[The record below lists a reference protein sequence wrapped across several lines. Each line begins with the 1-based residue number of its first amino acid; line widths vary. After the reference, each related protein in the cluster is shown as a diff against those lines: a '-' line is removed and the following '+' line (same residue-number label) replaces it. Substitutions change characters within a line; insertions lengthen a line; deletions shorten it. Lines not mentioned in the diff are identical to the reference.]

1 MSFIKERIAS
11 FGYAFE
17 GIFEVIKSQAN
28 FKIHFLAAFVA
39 IAAGFYFTISTRE
52 WCLIVGSIVAVLSAE
67 TFNTAIEHLTNL
79 VSPDYHILAKK
90 TKDAAAGAVLFMA
103 MGAAIIGLLIF
114 LPKILSSNFPLLDN
128 L

>member
-17 GIFEVIKSQAN
+17 GIFEVIKSQTN
-28 FKIHFLAAFVA
+28 FKIHFLVAFLA
-39 IAAGFYFTISTRE
+39 IAAGLYFAISTTE
-52 WCLIVGSIVAVLSAE
+52 WCLIIGSIAAVLSAE

-103 MGAAIIGLLIF
+103 IGAAIIGLFIF
-114 LPKILSSNFPLLDN
+114 LPKVLALFL
-128 L
+128 

>member
-17 GIFEVIKSQAN
+17 GIFEVITSQAN
-28 FKIHFLAAFVA
+28 FKIHFSAAFVA
-39 IAAGFYFTISTRE
+39 IVAGFYFAISKTE
-52 WCLIVGSIVAVLSAE
+52 WCLIVGSIAAVLSAE

-90 TKDAAAGAVLFMA
+90 TKDAAAGAVLLIA
-103 MGAAIIGLLIF
+103 IGAAIIGLLVF
-114 LPKILSSNFPLLDN
+114 LPKLLSTNFP
-128 L
+128 

>member
-17 GIFEVIKSQAN
+17 GVFEVIQSQAN
-28 FKIHFLAAFVA
+28 FKIHFLAAFLA
-39 IAAGFYFTISTRE
+39 IFAGFYFSISTTE
-52 WCLIVGSIVAVLSAE
+52 WCLIIGCIAAVLSAE

-90 TKDAAAGAVLFMA
+90 TKDAAAGAVLLMA
-103 MGAAIIGLLIF
+103 IGAAIIGGLIF
-114 LPKILSSNFPLLDN
+114 LPKVIALFS
-128 L
+128 

>member
-17 GIFEVIKSQAN
+17 GIIEVVKSQVN
-28 FKIHFLAAFVA
+28 FKIHFLVAFLA
-39 IAAGFYFTISTRE
+39 ILAGFYFSISTTE
-52 WCLIVGSIVAVLSAE
+52 WCLVVGSIAAVLSAE

-103 MGAAIIGLLIF
+103 IGAAIIGLLIF
-114 LPKILSSNFPLLDN
+114 LPKVLALF
-128 L
+128 

>member
-17 GIFEVIKSQAN
+17 GISEVFQSQAN
-28 FKIHFLAAFVA
+28 FKIHGLAACVA
-39 IAAGFYFTISTRE
+39 IGAGFYYTISTIE
-52 WCLIVGSIVAVLSAE
+52 WCLIVGCIAAVFCAE

-79 VSPDYHILAKK
+79 VSPDHHVLAKK

-103 MGAAIIGLLIF
+103 IGAAVVGLLIF
-114 LPKILSSNFPLLDN
+114 LPKLVG
-128 L
+128 

>member
-28 FKIHFLAAFVA
+28 FKIHFLAAFLA
-39 IAAGFYFTISTRE
+39 ISAGFYFSISEIE
-52 WCLIVGSIVAVLSAE
+52 WCLIIASIAGVLSAE

-90 TKDAAAGAVLFMA
+90 TKDAAAGAVLLMA
-103 MGAAIIGLLIF
+103 IGTAVIGMFIF
-114 LPKILSSNFPLLDN
+114 LPKILALFS
-128 L
+128 

>member
-17 GIFEVIKSQAN
+17 GIFEVIQSQDN
-28 FKIHFLAAFVA
+28 FKIHCLAAVLA
-39 IAAGFYFTISTRE
+39 ILAGFYFTISTTE
-52 WCLIVGSIVAVLSAE
+52 WCLIIGSIAAVFSAE

-90 TKDAAAGAVLFMA
+90 TKDAAAGAVLLMA
-103 MGAAIIGLLIF
+103 IGTAVIGMFIF
-114 LPKILSSNFPLLDN
+114 LPKILALFS
-128 L
+128 

>member
-17 GIFEVIKSQAN
+17 GIFEVIQSQPN
-28 FKIHFLAAFVA
+28 FKIHFLAAFLA
-39 IAAGFYFTISTRE
+39 IFAGFYFKISTNE
-52 WCLIVGSIVAVLSAE
+52 WYWIISSITLVFGAE

-90 TKDAAAGAVLFMA
+90 TKDAAAGGVLFIA
-103 MGAAIIGLLIF
+103 FGAAIIGILIF
-114 LPKILSSNFPLLDN
+114 LPKILALPLFQ
-128 L
+128 

>member
-28 FKIHFLAAFVA
+28 FKIHFLAATLA
-39 IAAGFYFTISTRE
+39 IFAGCYFSISSVE
-52 WCLIVGSIVAVLSAE
+52 WCLIIGSITAVLSAE

-79 VSPDYHILAKK
+79 VSPEYHILAKK
-90 TKDAAAGAVLFMA
+90 TKDAAAGAVLLVA
-103 MGAAIIGLLIF
+103 IGAGIIGMLVF
-114 LPKILSSNFPLLDN
+114 FPKMLVLFS
-128 L
+128 